1 MALEQTI
8 NLDSKTRAS
17 IVGLTQNAL
26 ALDRWFITSQKR
38 AELTAT
44 TKQLCNLKTLT
55 TLGLDHKEA
64 GSQRVK
70 RNENNVQ
77 RLINTNTH
85 TMSKPCDLSEASRE
99 DPVQL
104 RNIATGLAMPHH
116 ATEQLVDCFSTG
128 AEEAKKFR
136 R

>member
-1 MALEQTI
+1 MVYNKSKESWANCYNQATLQLE
-8 NLDSKTRAS
+8 DSYNIGT
-17 IVGLTQNAL
+17 
-26 ALDRWFITSQKR
+26 
-38 AELTAT
+38 
-44 TKQLCNLKTLT
+44 
-55 TLGLDHKEA
+55 HKEA

-104 RNIATGLAMPHH
+104 RNIATGLTMPHH

>member
-1 MALEQTI
+1 LQLE
-8 NLDSKTRAS
+8 DSDKIGT
-17 IVGLTQNAL
+17 
-26 ALDRWFITSQKR
+26 
-38 AELTAT
+38 
-44 TKQLCNLKTLT
+44 
-55 TLGLDHKEA
+55 HKEA

-70 RNENNVQ
+70 RDENDVQ

-116 ATEQLVDCFSTG
+116 ATEQLVDCFSAQEQKKQRNLGDKEWTVLRYPFG
-128 AEEAKKFR
+128 AR
-136 R
+136 YRN